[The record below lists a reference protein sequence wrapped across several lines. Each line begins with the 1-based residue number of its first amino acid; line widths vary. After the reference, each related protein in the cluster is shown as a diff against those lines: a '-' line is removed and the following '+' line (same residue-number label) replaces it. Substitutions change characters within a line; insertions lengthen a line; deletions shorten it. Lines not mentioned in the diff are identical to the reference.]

1 MTAPTRTRATAV
13 TVDTV
18 SSAGE
23 SDMATRA
30 QLLAEFA
37 QRLQFEDVPTEIMAR
52 AKLHILDILGIGLAA
67 SDMEYARM
75 IVETVRSWG
84 GYPQSTVL
92 RYGDRLPTPSVVLA
106 NGSFTHGLDFDD
118 THAESITH
126 ASSCVV
132 PPALA
137 LGEACHADGKAMLTA
152 AVVGY
157 EVIARIGAAAPGGF
171 HHQGYHATP
180 ICGTF
185 AAGMVAGKLM
195 GLPAPALAHT
205 LGVCGSQAAGLQAF
219 LDDGS
224 WTKRLHPGWA
234 GHSGVVAA
242 QLASRGFQAPK
253 TVLEGRFGL
262 FATHVGSDAF
272 DPERLTRGLGQEW
285 ETARIAFKPYPV
297 CHFSHASMDAAL
309 SLQHEYQLQPA
320 DIFSG
325 EALVPEHIVP
335 IVCEPL
341 VDKHAPMTTYGAL
354 FSLPFCVATNLVHG
368 QARLEHFT
376 PEALQDQDVLGLT
389 ARIGYRVESWP
400 RFPQYFSGGMRLTL
414 RDGRTV
420 ERRETTNRGHPD
432 NPMPAA
438 EVQEKFRDNALRAL
452 PAPRVEAIID
462 TVQRLETLS
471 SVAEL
476 AALCVAS

>member
-1 MTAPTRTRATAV
+1 MTTHAHI
-13 TVDTV
+13 
-18 SSAGE
+18 
-23 SDMATRA
+23 
-30 QLLAEFA
+30 LAEFGE
-37 QRLQFEDVPTEIMAR
+37 RLKFDDIPADVIAR

-67 SDMEYARM
+67 SGMEYAQV
-75 IVETVRSWG
+75 ILETARAWG
-84 GYPQSTVL
+84 GQPQSTVL
-92 RYGDRLPTPSVVLA
+92 RYGDRLPIPSAVLA

-118 THAESITH
+118 THPESITH

-137 LGEACHADGKAMLTA
+137 VGEALHVDGKAMLTA

-157 EVIARIGAAAPGGF
+157 EVVARLGAAAPGAF
-171 HHQGYHATP
+171 HHHGYHATP

-185 AAGMVAGKLM
+185 GAGMVTGKLM
-195 GLPAPALAHT
+195 GLPAEALAHT
-205 LGVCGSQAAGLQAF
+205 LGVCGSQAAGIQAF

-234 GHSGVVAA
+234 AHGGVIAA
-242 QLASRGFQAPK
+242 QLAARGFQAPA

-262 FATHVGSDAF
+262 YATHVGSEAF
-272 DPERLTRGLGQEW
+272 DPARLTRGLGQEW

-309 SLQHEYQLQPA
+309 TLQREYGIQPD
-320 DIFSG
+320 DIVSG
-325 EALVPEHIVP
+325 EVLVPQDIVP

-341 VDKHAPMTTYGAL
+341 ADKHVPATTYGAL

-368 QARLEHFT
+368 HARLDSFT
-376 PEALQDQDVLGLT
+376 ETALQDSEVLQL
-389 ARIGYRVESWP
+389 ARKVGFAVEPWP
-400 RFPQYFSGGMRLTL
+400 EFPQFFCGGMRLTL

-420 ERRETTNRGHPD
+420 EHRESINRGHPD
-432 NPMPAA
+432 NPMQPS
-438 EVQEKFRDNALRAL
+438 EVQEKFRDNARRAL
-452 PAPRVEAIID
+452 PDDHITAVIE
-462 TVQRLETLS
+462 TVARLEELS

-476 AALCVAS
+476 AALLVSPSS